1 MIPDFVKDQYI
12 KIRMMQ
18 TRSQSRSQTNSRGVV
33 CANVAICVVDI
44 DFDEASRMWEYNKKR
59 IGNGSYKYI
68 CCELNKSGKKCGRQI
83 VCETKYCRAHNKI
96 TPISSLLA

>member
-1 MIPDFVKDQYI
+1 
-12 KIRMMQ
+12 MQ

-59 IGNGSYKYI
+59 TGNGSYKYI
-68 CCELNKSGKKCGRQI
+68 CCELNKSGKKCGRNI
-83 VCETKYCRAHNKI
+83 ADDTKYCRAHNKI
-96 TPISSLLA
+96 TPIFSLLA